1 LAFVLL
7 HKKQTNIKAYIMKKN
22 GFTLIELLVAFVIL
36 GIVTAIAIPGFARW
50 YPRYR
55 LKSASRELYAN
66 LQLARL
72 EAVKRNG
79 NCSIT
84 YSTAPD
90 QYTFDCIA
98 KTVTLSDYGSG
109 VCFQGPGGETFATA
123 TITFNSR
130 GLSNQGYAYLSN
142 QDNTAFYRI
151 GPLSSG
157 VIRFHQWTGAAWE

>member
-1 LAFVLL
+1 
-7 HKKQTNIKAYIMKKN
+7 MKKN
-22 GFTLIELLVAFVIL
+22 GFTLIELLITFIIL
-36 GIVTAIAIPGFARW
+36 GILTSIAIPGFARW
-50 YPRYR
+50 LPSYR

-72 EAVKRNG
+72 EAIKRN
-79 NCSIT
+79 NFCSIT
-84 YSTAPD
+84 YSTGPD
-90 QYTFDCIA
+90 QYTFSCIA

-109 VCFQGPGGETFATA
+109 VRFQGPGGETFATA

-142 QDNTAFYRI
+142 QKNSAFYRI

-157 VIRFHQWTGAAWE
+157 VIRFHQWTGATWE